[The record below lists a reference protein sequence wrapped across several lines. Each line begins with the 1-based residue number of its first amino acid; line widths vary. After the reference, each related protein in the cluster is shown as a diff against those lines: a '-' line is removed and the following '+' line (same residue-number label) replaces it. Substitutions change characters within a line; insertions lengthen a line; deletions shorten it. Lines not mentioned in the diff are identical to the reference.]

1 MGSVLATSCSPDVRG
16 YFLVKRVAVVPLG
29 QPLGGTILPIAERKN
44 NISFVLLA
52 TFVLAAS

>member
-16 YFLVKRVAVVPLG
+16 YFLVKHVAAVPLG